1 MDRDR
6 TPDYFER
13 WNDIENRPLIG
24 LRRDGTIEVRS
35 ILFPDGSIQ
44 TSARSI
50 QISDLL
56 ASVGIYILTITATAS
71 APAPGMTLMFTTD
84 SALAMPVFATTD
96 PTTITVFGKLSL
108 MVLDNNGTLTALD
121 ISGNPTL
128 QSFSYSG
135 GA

>member
-6 TPDYFER
+6 ALDYFER

-71 APAPGMTLMFTTD
+71 APAPLESLMFATD
-84 SALAMPVFATTD
+84 ATIAMPAFVTTD
-96 PTTITVFGKLSL
+96 PTTITVFGRLSL
-108 MVLDNNGTLTALD
+108 VVADSNGTLTALD

-135 GA
+135 GN

>member
-24 LRRDGTIEVRS
+24 LRRDGMIEVRS

-71 APAPGMTLMFTTD
+71 APATFESLMFATE
-84 SALAMPVFATTD
+84 SSIAMPAFVTTD
-96 PTTITVFGKLSL
+96 PTTITVFGKTSL
-108 MVLDNNGTLTALD
+108 NVADYNGTLTALD